1 MKLRDIVA
9 VGTRQDHRERDA
21 LRFGNEVVL

>member
-1 MKLRDIVA
+1 MKLGDIVA
-9 VGTRQDHRERDA
+9 VGARQDYRERDA

>member
-1 MKLRDIVA
+1 MKLDDIVA
-9 VGTRQDHRERDA
+9 VGARQDHRERDA

>member
-1 MKLRDIVA
+1 MELGDIVA
-9 VGTRQDHRERDA
+9 VGARQDERERDA